1 MTKNYFF
8 DGDKRRRMP
17 HYLLKMLFWGG
28 FCFCYPVGN
37 SFAEAKANEMYAVKQ
52 NEKATTITGV
62 VFDDQDTP
70 LIGATVLV
78 KGTQTGA
85 VTDLDGRFSLK
96 AAKGDV
102 LVVSYIG
109 MLSKEVTVT
118 EQKNYK
124 ISLTSNTELLNEVVV
139 TGYQTLS
146 KERSTGAFS
155 KVSTKKLE
163 TKRLDNLKSI
173 LEGQVAGYVDGKIRG
188 VTTMNAVANPM
199 VVIDGF
205 PVENTSMDR
214 SGRTT
219 ENMPDLN
226 PEDIESVT
234 ILKDAAA
241 ASIYGARAAN
251 GVIVITTKRAKEGK
265 AEVSFSS
272 TFTVQP
278 YSYYKDRLTN
288 AADIVALQRE
298 WASSNTLLQAGG
310 ESAMQVAGSLRDDGA
325 YPSKGVDILLDM
337 YTNKIS
343 QAEGN
348 RLLDELA
355 SKGYQYYDQA
365 EKYGKRNPFYQQYN
379 LRVAQSTERNAF
391 SFSSTYWNNQYEDIH
406 HDDWKL
412 GFNINNSLKVTKW
425 MQLDL
430 GMYLK
435 YGKQNTQ
442 SYDLFNPEFS
452 AVAYDG
458 LVNPDGS
465 YISAVSQIKKEN
477 RDLIARYGLHKEII
491 TPMRELGY
499 NLGEMKDL
507 ETRAFAKLKIDF
519 TSWLNYNVMFQ
530 YETSDSDY
538 MSLMNKESNRMQA
551 MINKFATESNGS
563 VKYNLPDGHAR
574 YTNAN
579 QKRSYNFRQQL
590 NFNKTFAEKHNLV
603 WILGQEI
610 RDTKLTYE
618 DSTVYGYDPELLTW
632 NNINAKE
639 LSSISGIL
647 GYASLDQNSIGS
659 ERELV
664 NRFVSFYSNAS
675 YTFDD
680 KYVVSGSLRW
690 DRSNLWGTSSKY
702 QKKPLWSV
710 GGSWNIDK
718 ESFFHLAPVNMLKL
732 RASYGVGGNIGRN
745 TAPYL
750 IAKYYP
756 SNVVDGLYGMVTTPP
771 NKDIR
776 WEKTTTIDVGVDFA
790 LFNHRLSGSV
800 DYYHKN
806 SVDLLANINGSPT
819 QGFGYSTLT
828 TNNGKMKNHGIEI
841 TLNGQLIRTKD
852 FSWESSLIYSF
863 NKNKVTAVNVKPG
876 QWNSRITMPTSY
888 PMEGKPL
895 NGIYAYPWAGLDE
908 NGDPQVYDQD
918 GNITSKAVQ
927 NADALRYCGTTVP
940 VHSGSWNN
948 VLRYKDF
955 EFSALIIFDAGHKLR
970 SSRVPSINMGDGRIV
985 ATDKSIVD
993 RWQKPGDQTDVPRL
1007 LFANDKTNYNT
1018 YRSELWAYSDKF
1030 VCNASNIR
1038 LNNLSL
1044 AYRVPAQWCKK
1055 VYLSNARVQ
1064 FNVENVGVLA
1074 FDKDAHYDLGG
1085 KVKPNFVWG
1094 LYLNF

>member
-477 RDLIARYGLHKEII
+477 RDLIARYGLHEEII

-563 VKYNLPDGHAR
+563 VKYNLPNGHAR